1 MPLTITETNKNSLTI
16 TPEGKPTA
24 SNLWSERD
32 LLWVESGAAGDTWA
46 VPGTALT
53 KQSKNSLTITNE
65 TKN

>member
-1 MPLTITETNKNSLTI
+1 MAITITNTNKNSLTI

-32 LLWVESGAAGDTWA
+32 LTWAESGPAGDTLA

-53 KQSKNSLTITNE
+53 KSSKNSLTITNE